1 MIYKVQCGRS
11 GNAEMPTRVEGR
23 VQNLDHTQRAG
34 GETVTTE
41 YNPPTSPRYLNKDEN
56 VIQIKRCAELTRI
69 KL

>member
-1 MIYKVQCGRS
+1 
-11 GNAEMPTRVEGR
+11 MPTRVEGR